1 MDGVRRTVATGA
13 SLCRVRPLLT
23 PFARR
28 LWRDRE
34 TLQLGRNP
42 GRAVV
47 LAGVDPTLR
56 AVLALLDGTRDHAG
70 VLRAAGDAGCPG
82 PRTAAVLTL
91 LADAGLLDDAADDR
105 SALARLARAERD
117 RLAADLGSLQ
127 LVRPDGAL
135 PVARRRLEARVVVE
149 GAGRVG
155 AAVAGLLAAS
165 GVGAVDVAD
174 DGTVRPEDCG
184 VGGLGLDQVGRR
196 RGDAARDLLRTV
208 APSVRTGTL
217 CLPDLV
223 VLAPAAGLPPPDAP
237 RLVPHLL
244 AEVRDGTGVVGP
256 LVQPGASACLHC
268 LDLAR
273 TDRDPDWPA
282 VAAQLS
288 LPAAGV
294 APCDAGLALAV
305 VAQTALQ
312 VLTLVDGAAVPA
324 TVGGTLELALPDW
337 RWRRR
342 SWQIHPDCPCAWRE
356 AG

>member
-1 MDGVRRTVATGA
+1 VDDVRRPDAADA

-34 TLQLGRNP
+34 TLQLGRSP

-47 LAGVDPTLR
+47 LAGVDPVLR
-56 AVLALLDGTRDHAG
+56 AVLALLDGTRDQAG
-70 VLRAAGDAGCPG
+70 VLRAAAAAGCPA
-82 PRTAAVLTL
+82 PRAEAVLTL

-105 SALARLARAERD
+105 SALARLERAERD
-117 RLAADLGSLQ
+117 RLAADLGSLR
-127 LVRPDGAL
+127 LVRPGGAL
-135 PVARRRLEARVVVE
+135 PSARRRLDARIVVE

-155 AAVAGLLAAS
+155 AAVAALLAVS
-165 GVGAVDVAD
+165 GVGAVDVVD

-196 RGDAARDLLRTV
+196 RGEAARDLVAGL
-208 APSVRTGTL
+208 APSVRTAAL

-223 VLAPAAGLPPPDAP
+223 VLAPAAGMPRPDAP

-244 AEVRDGTGVVGP
+244 TEVRDGTGVVGP

-288 LPAAGV
+288 LPAPGV

-305 VAQTALQ
+305 VAQTVLQAL
-312 VLTLVDGAAVPA
+312 LLVDGAAVPA
-324 TVGGTLELALPDW
+324 TVGGTLELVLPDW

-342 SWQIHPDCPCAWRE
+342 SWQIHPACACGWRD